1 MRPVLSPVMHI
12 MLFLLEIRFWLCFHL
27 HLLLLNKFEGTDERA
42 PILGSSLQTPSKVG
56 RCWGFWLAQTLH
68 PPESQE
74 ESNLIGSRF
83 FFRKLLVC
91 PHSGSMQTQEVLF
104 GFTSILWQCNTSN
117 FLGTWEWLEFVR
129 RFCHWY
135 SASLTEKLIIFLI
148 FSYFKYQWE
157 SLWLK
162 FCACLIVSLW

>member
-56 RCWGFWLAQTLH
+56 RCWFLVSTD
-68 PPESQE
+68 PPPSWITGREQPD
-74 ESNLIGSRF
+74 RKPF